1 MQDAIDRDGLDAA
14 ALLMASRR
22 SIRRYRE
29 EAIAPEVVEELLRC
43 AANAPSA
50 HNRQPW
56 RFAVLRRQEPKVRLA
71 NAMGERLRADRLR
84 DGDSPAA
91 VEADVARSFE
101 RISCAP
107 VVVLVAT
114 SRAGMDAYP
123 DAARGE
129 AEKTVKAAEA
139 YRASKVGNATGDASR
154 FASRHT
160 AHAGAAEITETR
172 LYLEA
177 VERVLAR
184 VKKFIIS
191 PELKGSNLDFWL
203 VGQGATLPP
212 FIPTAPSGSS
222 KP

>member
-129 AEKTVKAAEA
+129 AEKVMAIQSTAMAVQNLLLA
-139 YRASKVGNATGDASR
+139 
-154 FASRHT
+154 
-160 AHAGAAEITETR
+160 AHAAGLGACWMCAPLFCPDTVRAALDLPADWQPQAIVTLGLPASAGKPYSRRT
-172 LYLEA
+172 LSQA
-177 VERVLAR
+177 VRYVEE
-184 VKKFIIS
+184 S
-191 PELKGSNLDFWL
+191 
-203 VGQGATLPP
+203 
-212 FIPTAPSGSS
+212 
-222 KP
+222 